1 MPAVIALLRA
11 VNLAGH
17 NSIKMDALRE
27 LCESL
32 GLRDPRTHLQSGNVV
47 FRTKERDLA
56 RLAQRLEKAIDR
68 RCGFRTRVMLRTT
81 SEVRAVIERN
91 PFARRRD
98 IDPSRL
104 LVNFLADDPGPD
116 APGKILNLKGHPEE
130 LHLAGRELY
139 IYYPNGVGRSKLTA
153 AVIERTLKV
162 SGTGRNWNTVTKLLE
177 IAESLESG

>member
-32 GLRDPRTHLQSGNVV
+32 ALGDPRTHLQSGNVV
-47 FRTKERDLA
+47 FRTKERDLT
-56 RLAQRLEKAIDR
+56 RLAQRLEQAIER

-91 PFARRRD
+91 PFARRRG

-116 APGKILNLKGHPEE
+116 ASAKILNLQWNPEE
-130 LHLAGRELY
+130 LRLAGRELY

-177 IAESLESG
+177 IAESLELS

>member
-1 MPAVIALLRA
+1 MPVVIALLRA

-32 GLRDPRTHLQSGNVV
+32 GLADPRTHLQSGNVV
-47 FRTKERDLA
+47 FRTKERDLV
-56 RLAQRLEKAIDR
+56 RLAQRLENAIER
-68 RCGFRTRVMLRTT
+68 RCGFRTKVMLRTT
-81 SEVRAVIERN
+81 SEVRDAIQRN
-91 PFARRRD
+91 PFAARRG

-104 LVNFLADDPGPD
+104 LVNFLADDPGRD
-116 APGKILNLKGHPEE
+116 APSKILGLKAHPEE

-139 IYYPNGVGRSKLTA
+139 IYYTNGIGHSKLTA
-153 AVIERTLKV
+153 AVIERMLKV

-177 IAESLESG
+177 IAESLELP